1 MPITY
6 KFDVL
11 AALNDKGYSTYRLRN
26 EKILSQTT
34 IKCLRDKA
42 PVSFETLER
51 ICNILECQPGDILSY
66 GNADNEQEM

>member
-11 AALNDKGYSTYRLRN
+11 AALNEKGYSTYRLRN

-51 ICNILECQPGDILSY
+51 ICAILECQPGDVLTY
-66 GNADNEQEM
+66 GNSENEEK

>member
-1 MPITY
+1 MSIIY
-6 KFDVL
+6 KFDIL

-51 ICNILECQPGDILSY
+51 ICSILECQPGDILSY
-66 GNADNEQEM
+66 GNSEDEK